1 MEKELHT
8 KLALRHGP
16 LINRIVGSGRPKRIS
31 IPPKTARNRELSETI
46 LEINGLRGF
55 PFPDPPFT
63 NSHSQLSPGL
73 GSDEND
79 LKISGNI
86 KKINDLRE
94 RFAEACH
101 PVSSWFALTLT
112 LSPRRRNGQAPDQ
125 VVIMRVR

>member
-1 MEKELHT
+1 
-8 KLALRHGP
+8 LRASPFKKPASRFWSKAGGRSFEGP
-16 LINRIVGSGRPKRIS
+16 
-31 IPPKTARNRELSETI
+31 RELSETI